1 MVPGS
6 SNYIGNNDRFQ
17 LFAQVTEKINL
28 TNVMKISLIFSIQ
41 DDCARRILA
50 LFLAVACGLECY
62 MGIRWVWVKYQLD
75 LNRCLC

>member
-28 TNVMKISLIFSIQ
+28 TNVMKISLVFSIQ
-41 DDCARRILA
+41 DDCARI
-50 LFLAVACGLECY
+50 LAVACGLECY
-62 MGIRWVWVKYQLD
+62 MGIEYVWVKYQLD

>member
-28 TNVMKISLIFSIQ
+28 TNVIKISLIFSIQ
-41 DDCARRILA
+41 DDCARI
-50 LFLAVACGLECY
+50 FSS
-62 MGIRWVWVKYQLD
+62 
-75 LNRCLC
+75 CLWLIMLHGY

>member
-28 TNVMKISLIFSIQ
+28 TNVMKISLI
-41 DDCARRILA
+41 
-50 LFLAVACGLECY
+50 
-62 MGIRWVWVKYQLD
+62 
-75 LNRCLC
+75 